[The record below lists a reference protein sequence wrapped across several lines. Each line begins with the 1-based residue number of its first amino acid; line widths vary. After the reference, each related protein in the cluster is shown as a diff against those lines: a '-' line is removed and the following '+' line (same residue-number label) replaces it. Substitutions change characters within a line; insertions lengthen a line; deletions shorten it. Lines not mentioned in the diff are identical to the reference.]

1 LIIFAYLSYKLT
13 QQMAT
18 EAEEEEEEKGYRY
31 GNERLTLSVPLQWL
45 HRKQDLW

>member
-1 LIIFAYLSYKLT
+1 
-13 QQMAT
+13 MAT
-18 EAEEEEEEKGYRY
+18 QAVEEEEEEKGDRY